1 MPRGIADFWY
11 ILLIASEGN
20 DGKGIAMNDT
30 ENKNRGI
37 YLVKSY
43 DGTISKVYKNFKS
56 AYKYANKL
64 ARNGILCALL
74 EVTEN
79 GPVEIAAC

>member
-1 MPRGIADFWY
+1 MAT
-11 ILLIASEGN
+11 
-20 DGKGIAMNDT
+20 T
-30 ENKNRGI
+30 ENKKRSV

-64 ARNGILCALL
+64 ARNGVWCALL

-79 GPVEIAAC
+79 GTVEIAAC

>member
-1 MPRGIADFWY
+1 
-11 ILLIASEGN
+11 
-20 DGKGIAMNDT
+20 MNDT
-30 ENKNRGI
+30 ENRKRGI
-37 YLVKSY
+37 YLVQSY
-43 DGTISKVYKNFKS
+43 DGTISKVYHNFKS

-64 ARNGILCALL
+64 ARNGVWCALL

>member
-1 MPRGIADFWY
+1 MAT
-11 ILLIASEGN
+11 
-20 DGKGIAMNDT
+20 T
-30 ENKNRGI
+30 ENKKRSV

-64 ARNGILCALL
+64 ARNGVLVCVARSH
-74 EVTEN
+74 
-79 GPVEIAAC
+79 